1 MSLRATHERK
11 NMKLII
17 GRPDETEV
25 VLAEQVNGAW
35 KPNPNIV
42 SEMVSFLQGAD
53 PEQFEMWVE
62 EPE

>member
-1 MSLRATHERK
+1 M
-11 NMKLII
+11 MKLII

-25 VLAEQVNGAW
+25 VLAEEVNGSW
-35 KPNPNIV
+35 KPNPNIA